1 MYYFIKNALQ
11 KFPMRHSKVSIC
23 FSKNQPVEQNIILLR
38 NELKPLQNVSFLQ
51 LSFNLKSP
59 DSICY

>member
-11 KFPMRHSKVSIC
+11 KFPMRHSKVSNC
-23 FSKNQPVEQNIILLR
+23 FSKNQLVEQNIILLG
-38 NELKPLQNVSFLQ
+38 NELKALQNVSFLP